1 MKIFFR
7 RCYIGI
13 SWVTVVFLVILA
25 VLLSIGRILSPA
37 VQDYLPEISEQ
48 ATAALGQPVKIE
60 SIDIRWH
67 GIAPSLHLGDID
79 VLTEEEGESVLAI
92 DHVYIHLDFYRLIT
106 EHKPVPSRVAFSGS
120 KLTLELRKDK
130 RLIIPGIRLMEQ
142 EVETDFK
149 ELMGSLKG
157 ITFSILE
164 SDVRWINRVDDAEVL
179 FSSVNVGMAID
190 EGLLLL
196 EGDIGLPEGLGKRLK
211 LNARLEGDF
220 WVQDGWGVIVH
231 GDVQGMNLEGI
242 PESSYFRFAGL
253 LEKGQGDFKFWLDWN
268 KGTMND
274 LGGSFNVQDL
284 TWDSALSKGKASS
297 QYVLDHASGKFRW
310 VKTQQGWTADFSR
323 LQIRVGEHEWPET
336 DLSIRFD
343 QNKAYQRLMLSADY
357 LHLGEATAIALSRA
371 ELGDKERK
379 LLERFRPNGSLTD
392 VSLNLLLNEQKPEQY
407 TVSAQFQDLGWAAYK
422 KAPGV
427 SGLDGSLSLNEQ
439 GGELNLQSLDSELD
453 YPWLFIKPLQILDIN
468 GKMNWKRNESGRYF
482 VQGRDLDLA
491 SPDIHGEGVFDLALG
506 DGPAELDLKVGF
518 FEGDGNQIAKYLP
531 AGILKKP
538 VYDWLVHALKGGY
551 VPEGQVLFKGA
562 FKDFPFDKGEG
573 IFVTRFTAQ
582 DVVLDY
588 WKGWPRIEQL
598 SGEVEFRNQSMNID
612 VSSGRIIDSKIKA
625 GTVRIDNL
633 PRSRLLVN
641 AEASGPLAD
650 VFTYLSSSPLGEGK
664 EALLQDL
671 KAQGSSTLSL
681 AINLPISSKLK
692 PGVAVN
698 GMLDVAGCGIEF
710 VQQRLKFTDLVGQ
723 LEFSEK
729 SVNTDHAE
737 ARIDGADLAVDAK
750 TLSNGTI
757 NVTMQG
763 ELKPA
768 VLMRDLDPELRQHF
782 SGRSDWVATL
792 KIPGL
797 QKESANDIHLSLSSD
812 LKGVGSNLPDPL
824 NKKPD
829 DVWPIDVSMNLVQ
842 NENQKLSIELSKR
855 LSARIELN
863 REIPAE
869 LKRAHIHF
877 GEGEARLPVKGI
889 ELSGTLQRL
898 DADAWQELGL
908 ATQKTGKDEQI
919 GVIDKLSRLNLY
931 MKEVDIFDRTLHNLR
946 INAVRQQGEWKTLVD
961 SAWISGT
968 IYQPEDQASRKPLRM
983 ELDYLDLGHPDL
995 ESRSQLSIKPDDF
1008 PSLSFTSKR
1017 LSFADYEFSNV
1028 NLSAA
1033 RRSNGLR
1040 IHALSFDADGFS
1052 GRLNGDW
1059 LGKKDGTQQKTTLT
1073 YNFNIDD
1080 LGKASDFMKWDAGLT
1095 NGQGRI
1101 FGTADWKGGPT
1112 DFSYKNDLQGKVNL
1126 ELEKGIVTDVESGA
1140 GKLLGLFNLDALGK
1154 RIRMDFS
1161 DVQKKGYSYDHWDAQ
1176 MNVDGPVITSNNME
1190 IRGSSANLMLSGQ
1203 GNIERRDMD
1212 VYLDVIP
1219 HIYSAVPIAG
1229 AVIAGPAAGAALYL
1243 LGKIPGF
1250 SDALGKGT
1258 KMEYHLTG
1266 PWDDPL
1272 AERLNTKP
1280 VQEEDDDEGSAF

>member
-7 RCYIGI
+7 RCYISI

-37 VQDYLPEISEQ
+37 VQDYLPEIREQ
-48 ATAALGQPVKIE
+48 ASRALGQPVKID

-67 GIAPSLHLGDID
+67 GIAPSLHLGDIE
-79 VLTEEEGESVLAI
+79 VLTEAEGESVLTV

-106 EHKPVPSRVAFSGS
+106 ERKPVPSRVAFSGS
-120 KLTLELRKDK
+120 KLPLELRKDK

-142 EVETDFK
+142 ETKTDFK
-149 ELMGSLKG
+149 ELMTSLKG
-157 ITFSILE
+157 LTFSILE
-164 SDVRWINRVDDAEVL
+164 SHVRWINRVDNAEVL
-179 FSSVNVGMAID
+179 FSSVNVGVAID

-196 EGDIGLPEGLGKRLK
+196 EGDIGLPEDLGRRLK
-211 LNARLEGDF
+211 FNAQLEGDF

-231 GDVQGMNLEGI
+231 GDVQGLNLEGI
-242 PESSYFRFAGL
+242 PQSSYFRFAGL
-253 LEKGQGDFKFWLDWN
+253 LEKGRGNVKFWLDWN
-268 KGTMND
+268 KGAMND
-274 LGGSFNVQDL
+274 LGGRFDVQDL
-284 TWDSALSKGKASS
+284 TWDSALSSGKAKS
-297 QYVLDHASGKFRW
+297 QYVLDHASGQFQW
-310 VKTQQGWTADFSR
+310 VKTQQGWTADFSQ

-392 VSLNLLLNEQKPEQY
+392 VSLNLLLNDQKPEQY
-407 TVSAQFQDLGWAAYK
+407 TASAEFKDLGWAAYK

-427 SGLDGSLSLNEQ
+427 SGLDGNFSLNEQ
-439 GGELNLQSLDSELD
+439 TGELELQSQDSELD
-453 YPWLFIKPLQILDIN
+453 YPMLFLGPLQILDLS
-468 GKMNWKRNESGRYF
+468 GKMRWKRDESGRYLI
-482 VQGRDLDLA
+482 QGRDLKLA
-491 SPDIHGEGVFDLALG
+491 SPDIHGEGMLDLALG
-506 DGPAELDLKVGF
+506 GGPAELDLKVAF
-518 FEGDGNQIAKYLP
+518 FEGDGKQVAKYLP
-531 AGILKKP
+531 AGILQKP
-538 VYDWLVHALKGGY
+538 IYDWLVHALKEGY

-562 FKDFPFDKGEG
+562 FEDFPFDNGEG

-588 WKGWPRIEQL
+588 WKGWPQIEEL

-612 VSSGRIIDSKIKA
+612 VSSGRIIDSKIKG
-625 GTVRIDNL
+625 GTVRIDDL

-641 AEASGPLAD
+641 AEANGPLAD
-650 VFTYLSSSPLGEGK
+650 VISYLSNSPLGQGK

-671 KAQGSSTLSL
+671 KAQGSSNLSL
-681 AINLPISSKLK
+681 AINLPISKKLK
-692 PGVAVN
+692 PDVSVN
-698 GMLDVAGCGIEF
+698 GMLDVQGCSIEF
-710 VQQRLKFTDLVGQ
+710 VQQRLKFTDLIGQ
-723 LEFSEK
+723 LEFTEK
-729 SVNTDHAE
+729 SVHTDHAA

-750 TLSNGTI
+750 TLSNGSI
-757 NVTMQG
+757 RVSMQG
-763 ELKPA
+763 MLKPS
-768 VLMRDLDPELRQHF
+768 VLLRDLDPELRQYF
-782 SGRSDWVATL
+782 SGSSDWVATL

-797 QKESANDIHLSLSSD
+797 QKESANDIHLDLSSD
-812 LKGVGSNLPDPL
+812 LKGVGSSLPEPL
-824 NKKPD
+824 RKKPD
-829 DVWPIDVSMNLVQ
+829 DTWPIDISMNLVQ
-842 NENQKLSIELSKR
+842 NENQKLSIDLRQR

-863 REIPAE
+863 REVPAGLE
-869 LKRAHIHF
+869 RAHIHF

-898 DADAWQELGL
+898 DADAWQEIGL
-908 ATQKTGKDEQI
+908 ATQKTGKDKQA

-931 MKEVDIFDRTLHNLR
+931 MKEVAIYDRTLHNLR
-946 INAVRQQGEWKTLVD
+946 ANAVRQQGEWKTLID

-968 IYQPEDQASRKPLRM
+968 IYKPEDQDSRKPLRM
-983 ELDYLDLGHPDL
+983 ELDYLDLSHPDM

-1008 PSLSFTSKR
+1008 PSLSFASKR
-1017 LSFADYEFSNV
+1017 LSFAGYEFSNV

-1033 RRSNGLR
+1033 QRSSGLR

-1059 LGKKDGTQQKTTLT
+1059 LGKKDGTQQKTTIT
-1073 YNFNIDD
+1073 YTFNVSD

-1095 NGQGRI
+1095 NGEGRI
-1101 FGTADWKGGPT
+1101 YGTANWKGGPT
-1112 DFSYKNDLQGKVNL
+1112 DFSYKNDLQGKLNL
-1126 ELEKGIVTDVESGA
+1126 DLEKGTVTDVESGA

-1176 MNVDGPVITSNNME
+1176 MNVSGPLITSNNME

-1250 SDALGKGT
+1250 SDALGEGT
-1258 KMEYHLTG
+1258 KLEYHLTG
-1266 PWDDPL
+1266 SWDDPL
-1272 AERLNTKP
+1272 AERLNIEP
-1280 VQEEDDDEGSAF
+1280 VQEEDEDEGAAF